1 MRVMK
6 DEKVISI
13 HYILVG
19 DSVHEGKATIYHLLD
34 RSLVYHLRFFMTLML
49 LPSDTISLDTQKPT
63 FSAAFHRLTTPP
75 LILRAPAE
83 GKFEDWQWS
92 FLKKQL
98 LLILV
103 VNGQIPKWG
112 VELAGFKPIG
122 LLSPSERVLE
132 EANKEGCFHVGLLR
146 GFTDVVEA
154 YRVIGELVSLYTKDT
169 RISSEIYPVLMK
181 LAQQNLYENRPR
193 LGFMRPL
200 PLPGPHQG
208 RPAAYLLNRLSN
220 NVDKQSLLH
229 ENTEGIQEGFLVLP
243 RLLDYSYA
251 ACLLLAGRELGIP
264 MPTGGHLAL

>member
-1 MRVMK
+1 MYEIKRIFIILILQTESKNKIFRRLDQLCYTYVMRVMK

-13 HYILVG
+13 HYILVD

-169 RISSEIYPVLMK
+169 RISSDFSST
-181 LAQQNLYENRPR
+181 AEN
-193 LGFMRPL
+193 
-200 PLPGPHQG
+200 
-208 RPAAYLLNRLSN
+208 
-220 NVDKQSLLH
+220 K
-229 ENTEGIQEGFLVLP
+229 
-243 RLLDYSYA
+243 
-251 ACLLLAGRELGIP
+251 
-264 MPTGGHLAL
+264 